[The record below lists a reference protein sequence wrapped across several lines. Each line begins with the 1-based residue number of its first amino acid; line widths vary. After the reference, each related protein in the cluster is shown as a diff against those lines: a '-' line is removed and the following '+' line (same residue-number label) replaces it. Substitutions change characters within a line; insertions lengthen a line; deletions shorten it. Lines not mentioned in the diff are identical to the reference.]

1 MKKQS
6 AYIPPQT
13 FAEPFDC
20 LTGLCQASGGEFQ
33 DPTTVDDLTWG
44 D

>member
-1 MKKQS
+1 MKKKM
-6 AYIPPQT
+6 AYTPPQV
-13 FAEPFDC
+13 FAEPYDC
-20 LTGLCQASGGEFQ
+20 LSSLCQASGGEFL